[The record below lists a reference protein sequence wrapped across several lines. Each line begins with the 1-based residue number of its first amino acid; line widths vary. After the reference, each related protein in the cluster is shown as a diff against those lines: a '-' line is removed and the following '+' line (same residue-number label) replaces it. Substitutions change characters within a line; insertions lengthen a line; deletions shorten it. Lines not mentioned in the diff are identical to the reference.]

1 MPPDYRDLFRVGDL
15 TSTPQG
21 LEPAL
26 IRALREQNGDA
37 EVVVDVP
44 WLAWV
49 MWMTPRGWIGRA
61 HLCAI
66 RGGGTYQDR
75 TFALGE
81 ALCGLHAP
89 READHPDVIDAVMY
103 GRMGGVPTPPACRAC
118 AYEAARYGGLDGGRE
133 PSLA

>member
-1 MPPDYRDLFRVGDL
+1 MASPLFPIGEIGGKLAR
-15 TSTPQG
+15 G

-26 IRALREQNGDA
+26 IRALRQQNGDPEG

-49 MWMTPRGWIGRA
+49 VWPTARGWVGRA

-66 RGGGTYQDR
+66 RGGGTYQGR

-89 READHPDVIDAVMY
+89 LDPGDGSALDVAMY
-103 GRMGGVPTPPACRAC
+103 GRVGGVPTPPACRAC
-118 AYEAARYGGLDGGRE
+118 AYEAARFGGLDGGRE